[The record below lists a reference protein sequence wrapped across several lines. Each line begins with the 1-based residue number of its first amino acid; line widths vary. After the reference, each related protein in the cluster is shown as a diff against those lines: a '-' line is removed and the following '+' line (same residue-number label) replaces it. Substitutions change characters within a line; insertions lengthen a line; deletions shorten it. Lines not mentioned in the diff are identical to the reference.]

1 MYVCMYVF
9 GNITYHTYAHT
20 YRPTDSYPFS
30 DWLQRS
36 NPFLMLQ
43 VPQDLWGLY
52 PAGRPCWPWQ
62 LLILGWFGVYH
73 QEMTKKTLS
82 EAIRHPGNFIWNSLI
97 LLLRFLKQRTG
108 AIAHPRCCF
117 FSETSSNSKRLK
129 PWIESFQNQTF
140 WIPIDEPNIF

>member
-1 MYVCMYVF
+1 MMLCYVIFYIILFFFKIILYSIIFLNVILYYLWNPFNRSHIYICMYVCNVCNVLMYVCMYVF

-62 LLILGWFGVYH
+62 LLILGWFGV
-73 QEMTKKTLS
+73 
-82 EAIRHPGNFIWNSLI
+82 
-97 LLLRFLKQRTG
+97 
-108 AIAHPRCCF
+108 
-117 FSETSSNSKRLK
+117 
-129 PWIESFQNQTF
+129 
-140 WIPIDEPNIF
+140 